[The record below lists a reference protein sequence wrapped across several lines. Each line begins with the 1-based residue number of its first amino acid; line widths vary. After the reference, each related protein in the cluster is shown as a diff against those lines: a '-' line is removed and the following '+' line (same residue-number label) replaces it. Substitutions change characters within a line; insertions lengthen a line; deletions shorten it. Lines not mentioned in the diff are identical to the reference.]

1 MQELPFTNHGLPEN
15 MAHHNHNDV
24 GSHLLYHRTNLC
36 DSRAVQQS
44 LQAPIY
50 AHGVTSVA
58 ALSAQI
64 ALLQGQ
70 INVAVLSKTAES
82 TLLTSYQQVTGIHSM
97 VQAFKQ
103 LMIVT
108 WADMYQATHT
118 VREAFR
124 VAATELN
131 KLSAKCE
138 QVMEELNGSL
148 TTLQQLSISATSF
161 TAAQQVRSQF
171 AKYGPHGFVQ
181 SGQESILDSARA
193 FRFGY
198 AAGSSQGIEQD
209 DDEEIASIN
218 MTGSGEISGFGD
230 DPDDTMQPA
239 EKKRKVG
246 RPKGS
251 GTPPFGK
258 GGPTGR
264 DTACCGVKCAAGARS
279 AVLTAAS

>member
-1 MQELPFTNHGLPEN
+1 MTAE
-15 MAHHNHNDV
+15 
-24 GSHLLYHRTNLC
+24 
-36 DSRAVQQS
+36 QQS

-70 INVAVLSKTAES
+70 LNVAVLSKTAES
-82 TLLTSYQQVTGIHSM
+82 TLLTSYQQVTGIQSM

-108 WADMYQATHT
+108 RADMYMYHTTHT

-181 SGQESILDSARA
+181 SGQESILHSARA

-218 MTGSGEISGFGD
+218 MTGSGEISGFAD
-230 DPDDTMQPA
+230 DPDGEESNTMQPA

-258 GGPTGR
+258 GGR
-264 DTACCGVKCAAGARS
+264 F
-279 AVLTAAS
+279 